1 MLSLSSIIT
10 GIPETTPLFKTGEVH
25 TFVIQNSLWT
35 SYLVE
40 HISMQQPALLVAPAT
55 SLERT
60 YKRMKGVL
68 QQEHLHF
75 AEWKHTK
82 HFKLKHAVAALER
95 MAKQTPVIFLHL
107 NFNDIDSYSKDVLK
121 NEFNRELS
129 FWAASR
135 GKILF
140 ILIEG
145 DISDTKVQAYLT
157 LNSRFLQ
164 SLHFIYKS
172 HSYWRWNVQFWFSGY
187 SLSRWQWD
195 LLETTNQ
202 LGHSS
207 FLVQDRQSDLSMATR
222 LGEHAAKFIC
232 ENALS
237 SNDFTPSIWQ
247 RFGSDFDLKSA
258 LQPGSDAIVIIGLR
272 SREQLFNI
280 AELVFHLRKFAG
292 KYLRI
297 LVRAFDESLR
307 IQDERFLISCGAT
320 LILPSEISTR
330 SLLNLAETT
339 TGFVYTHTLPE
350 SFNDIQV
357 KEATLD
363 VKGYLPPLDFCNAV
377 LEYEKRAKKYQIDSL
392 LIEANLATGLNPV
405 ALIRRFSSRR
415 FGDLLT
421 FADKKM
427 YLYLH
432 ACRESDANNVVSIN
446 FGLPIKS
453 IFKQEVRSSSHSKII
468 YLVEELK
475 LNSDHSQ
482 AADLTLELNQLTT
495 KTSSDAERK
504 NDVDVHR
511 GVKKAEYL

>member
-1 MLSLSSIIT
+1 MLSLSNIIT
-10 GIPETTPLFKTGEVH
+10 GIPETTPLFKIGEVH
-25 TFVIQNSLWT
+25 TLVIQNSMWT

-40 HISMQQPALLVAPAT
+40 QFSVQQPALLVAPAV

-60 YKRMKGVL
+60 FKRMKGILKQEYL
-68 QQEHLHF
+68 QF

-82 HFKLKHAVAALER
+82 HFNLKHAVAALDR

-121 NEFNRELS
+121 SEFNRELS

-135 GKILF
+135 GKLLF
-140 ILIEG
+140 IIIEG
-145 DISDTKVQAYLT
+145 DISEIKVQAYLT
-157 LNSRFLQ
+157 LNSRHLQ
-164 SLHFIYKS
+164 SLHFIYQS
-172 HSYWRWNVQFWFSGY
+172 QSYWRWNVQFWFSGY

-195 LLETTNQ
+195 LSETTNQ
-202 LGHSS
+202 FGHSS
-207 FLVQDRQSDLSMATR
+207 FIVQNRQSDLSMATR

-247 RFGSDFDLKSA
+247 RFDADFDLKSA
-258 LQPGSDAIVIIGLR
+258 LQPGSDAVVILGLR
-272 SREQLFNI
+272 SREHLFKI
-280 AELVFHLRKFAG
+280 AEVLFHLRKFAG

-297 LVRAFDESLR
+297 LVRALDESLR

-320 LILPSEISTR
+320 LILPAELSTR

-339 TGFVYTHTLPE
+339 TGFIYTHTLPE

-357 KEATLD
+357 KEVTLD
-363 VKGYLPPLDFCNAV
+363 VKGYLPPLDFCDAA
-377 LEYEKRAKKYQIDSL
+377 LEYEKRAKKFQIDSV
-392 LIEANLATGLNPV
+392 LIEANLATGLNPI

-421 FADKKM
+421 FANNKM

-432 ACRESDANNVVSIN
+432 ACRESDANNVISMS
-446 FGLPIKS
+446 FGLPVKS
-453 IFKQEVRSSSHSKII
+453 IFKHEIRNSNHSKVIDLI
-468 YLVEELK
+468 EELK
-475 LNSDHSQ
+475 LSSDISQ
-482 AADLTLELNQLTT
+482 AEDLTLELNQLAT
-495 KTSSDAERK
+495 KSGNDAESKDSVVAARY
-504 NDVDVHR
+504 
-511 GVKKAEYL
+511 VKKAEYL